1 MENQIQ
7 PAYKKPQHTIFV
19 SRSQINASLLHRHP
33 KMYDSRCMTQFVSD
47 HYFSV
52 FPLAMLVSCDVW
64 LSLLTKTHP
73 EDQKNETNLII
84 YGSLVGASFIFL
96 IIRAFSFYLVSL
108 RCSERLHD
116 KMAAAVLQAPV
127 VFFDSNPVGRIMN
140 RFSKDI
146 SCMDDVLPKTFLR
159 AIQRTLLMFTS
170 ILLPTVIN
178 PWLLFALTPIAV
190 LAGVISR
197 YYLKTS
203 RELQRLESVS
213 RSPVFSHF
221 SETLDGLDTI
231 RTRKREKDFVD
242 EFCRYFTHC
251 FCLCF

>member
-1 MENQIQ
+1 MR
-7 PAYKKPQHTIFV
+7 PTLSSMA
-19 SRSQINASLLHRHP
+19 LLLGHH
-33 KMYDSRCMTQFVSD
+33 S
-47 HYFSV
+47 YFSSFEHLASIWYLYDVLNV
-52 FPLAMLVSCDVW
+52 FMIKW
-64 LSLLTKTHP
+64 LRL
-73 EDQKNETNLII
+73 
-84 YGSLVGASFIFL
+84 
-96 IIRAFSFYLVSL
+96 FY
-108 RCSERLHD
+108 
-116 KMAAAVLQAPV
+116 KAPV

-231 RTRKREKDFVD
+231 RTRKKEKDFLD

-251 FCLCF
+251 FCLCC